1 MNGYMRKIITAAF
14 ALLIYCDGTVAENKK
29 CVAPSRQAPLHENI
43 SSKVTAYAEKIA
55 SNKLS
60 LKMVM
65 CDLGKPDGNV
75 VVDDGFTS
83 ISGKK
88 ALAGERYVAYGDTRT
103 DTPVTESAL
112 VLLVDKGGLVRIM
125 ERFQPRQ
132 KRSWTV
138 ERGANAGKAGL
149 SWGNYT
155 QSIIDGRRVT
165 QYSGVDPL

>member
-1 MNGYMRKIITAAF
+1 
-14 ALLIYCDGTVAENKK
+14 
-29 CVAPSRQAPLHENI
+29 
-43 SSKVTAYAEKIA
+43 
-55 SNKLS
+55 
-60 LKMVM
+60 MVM
-65 CDLGKPDGNV
+65 CDLGKPDENLV
-75 VVDDGFTS
+75 VEDGFTT

-88 ALAGERYVAYGDTRT
+88 ALAGDRYVAYGDTRT

-112 VLLVDKGGLVRIM
+112 VLLVDKGGLVRVM

-138 ERGANAGKAGL
+138 EGGAKSGKAEL

-165 QYSGVDPL
+165 QYSGAEPL

>member
-43 SSKVTAYAEKIA
+43 SSKVTAYGEKIA

-83 ISGKK
+83 ISGLTLPSLK
-88 ALAGERYVAYGDTRT
+88 AR
-103 DTPVTESAL
+103 
-112 VLLVDKGGLVRIM
+112 
-125 ERFQPRQ
+125 
-132 KRSWTV
+132 W
-138 ERGANAGKAGL
+138 
-149 SWGNYT
+149 
-155 QSIIDGRRVT
+155 
-165 QYSGVDPL
+165 YS

>member
-1 MNGYMRKIITAAF
+1 MNGYMPRVITAAF
-14 ALLIYCDGTVAENKK
+14 ALLIYCDGVIAETKK
-29 CVAPSRQAPLHENI
+29 CVDPSRQAPLHENI
-43 SSKVTAYAEKIA
+43 RSKAVAYGEQVA

-65 CDLGKPDGNV
+65 CDLGKPDEDV
-75 VVDDGFTS
+75 VVDDAFTS

-103 DTPVTESAL
+103 DSPVTESAL
-112 VLLVDKGGLVRIM
+112 KLLVDKRGLVRIM
-125 ERFQPRQ
+125 EHFLSRQ

-138 ERGANAGKAGL
+138 MRGARAGKAGL
-149 SWGNYT
+149 SWGDYT

-165 QYSGVDPL
+165 QYSGAEPL